1 MLKLFQ
7 SYLEVKARIR
17 AVTKASAKSR
27 PPGLGQ
33 VTVLISD
40 WSDSDSIPD
49 ASKRV
54 VVTFPSALALDLV
67 VHTDGPDLGFEL
79 SIYRA
84 LA

>member
-17 AVTKASAKSR
+17 AVTKAGTKSR
-27 PPGLGQ
+27 PPGLGK

-49 ASKRV
+49 ASKMV

-84 LA
+84 FA